1 MTLQLDL
8 EGKDLISLEDAI
20 AYEFFMDNV
29 NVAMENAKEEGIDIG
44 EAIAKVA
51 KASYMIANIFCIARY
66 HNIEQTHDTD
76 A

>member
-1 MTLQLDL
+1 MPLQLDL
-8 EGKDLISLEDAI
+8 KEQDLLSLEDAI
-20 AYEFFMDNV
+20 AYEFFMENV
-29 NVAMENAKEEGIDIG
+29 SVAMENAKEEGIDIA
-44 EAIAKVA
+44 EAIGKIA

>member
-29 NVAMENAKEEGIDIG
+29 SVAMENAKEEGIDIG
-44 EAIAKVA
+44 ETIAKVA

>member
-1 MTLQLDL
+1 MTLQIDL

-29 NVAMENAKEEGIDIG
+29 SVAMENAKEEGIDIG
-44 EAIAKVA
+44 ETIAKVA

>member
-29 NVAMENAKEEGIDIG
+29 SVAMENAKEEGIDIG

-51 KASYMIANIFCIARY
+51 KASYMIANIFCKARSI
-66 HNIEQTHDTD
+66 NLQQTND
-76 A
+76 ADA